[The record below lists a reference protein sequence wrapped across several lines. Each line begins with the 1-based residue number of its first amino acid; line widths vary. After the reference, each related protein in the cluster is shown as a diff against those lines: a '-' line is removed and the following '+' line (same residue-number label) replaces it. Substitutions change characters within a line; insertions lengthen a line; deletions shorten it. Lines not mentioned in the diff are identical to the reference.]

1 MAEMIERVQK
11 AVMSHVN
18 AICEDVESH
27 HCFSSPQQLDDLKDC
42 MEILIDSRNLH
53 SQSLKM

>member
-18 AICEDVESH
+18 AICEDAEANH
-27 HCFSSPQQLDDLKDC
+27 GFCDPQQLDDLKDC